1 VTYTTITTF
10 DHNEVFG
17 PTYGG
22 VGQYGWGW
30 GPAANQTSY
39 SGNHHVTN
47 NYVHDYCLYNDCGG
61 IYTNGNS
68 VSSLPNMASGNY
80 FKNNINS
87 GAQGIYLDQGSMY
100 WTVTNNVVDSPTGTL
115 AQFLF
120 INTTDSHNNTVTGNY
135 TTVSAVTDGGISDTT
150 SPNTLVTTPITTP
163 PAAVTIINNAGIQA
177 GVTPGP

>member
-1 VTYTTITTF
+1 
-10 DHNEVFG
+10 
-17 PTYGG
+17 
-22 VGQYGWGW
+22 
-30 GPAANQTSY
+30 
-39 SGNHHVTN
+39 
-47 NYVHDYCLYNDCGG
+47 
-61 IYTNGNS
+61 
-68 VSSLPNMASGNY
+68 MASGNY